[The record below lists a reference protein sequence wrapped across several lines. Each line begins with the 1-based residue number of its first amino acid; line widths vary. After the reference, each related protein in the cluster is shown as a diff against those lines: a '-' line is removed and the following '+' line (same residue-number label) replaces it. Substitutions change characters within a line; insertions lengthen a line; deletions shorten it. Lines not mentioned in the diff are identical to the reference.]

1 MEKKL
6 WSADSDTWL
15 GLTLLYSVVGFGLSV
30 WASDRPSWILTLPI
44 LLLFVITVYS
54 FNQFIQ
60 ARSLEK
66 LVNFELKE
74 FGYTHV
80 LQGVVPEVVDKQ
92 FLGFAVD
99 GLNYPKLTVE
109 GGYYVEETKHPKTPV
124 TMYEYQFIDPK
135 NNILVVFNETEPP
148 TKGGVQVFVK

>member
-6 WSADSDTWL
+6 WSADSRSYL
-15 GLTLLYSVVGFGLSV
+15 YMMLLFAIPALFFGVGLLFNYSAASLLNTLLYSV
-30 WASDRPSWILTLPI
+30 ILFLTSML
-44 LLLFVITVYS
+44 YMS
-54 FNQFIQ
+54 AKN
-60 ARSLEK
+60 LEE

-109 GGYYVEETKHPKTPV
+109 AGYYVEETKHPKTPV
-124 TMYEYQFIDPK
+124 TMYEYQFMDPK

-148 TKGGVQVFVK
+148 TKGGVAVFVK